1 MPLCE
6 GHLCKQMQADAA
18 DITTHVP
25 QRGHPNR
32 YNNPI
37 CMTLDYNSRPST
49 RGIISMIAG
58 ASPMELLQ
66 FSPICDGHLNQFLF
80 TCVPCILQLAPLC
93 EGHQTEGNVDNIA
106 IEITTHAP
114 L

>member
-37 CMTLDYNSRPST
+37 CMALDYNSRPST

-66 FSPICDGHLNQFLF
+66 FSP
-80 TCVPCILQLAPLC
+80 LC
-93 EGHQTEGNVDNIA
+93 EGHPHLVQRTHRAAV
-106 IEITTHAP
+106 ITTHAP
-114 L
+114 SARGI